1 MADYAALLNAEKKKN
16 SPSPAPAPQEVK
28 LTPERTEQSRNQ
40 STPQSATQSTDPSID
55 RLTNRLISRLTN
67 PTGSKVMDKPRG
79 FYITEQVNKRIDE
92 AVRYYQ
98 EKHNLSKVDRS
109 IVVTALLENES
120 NWTEE
125 ALDLLLDRVISQ
137 LTNRL
142 TNR

>member
-28 LTPERTEQSRNQ
+28 LTRGKTEQLTTQ
-40 STPQSATQSTDPSID
+40 STSQSATQSID
-55 RLTNRLISRLTN
+55 QSTNRLTHRLISRLTN
-67 PTGSKVMDKPRG
+67 PVSSKVMDKPRG
-79 FYITEQVNKRIDE
+79 FYITEQVNKCIDE

-98 EKHNLSKVDRS
+98 EKHNLAKVDRS
-109 IVVTALLENES
+109 IIVTALLENEA
-120 NWTEE
+120 NWSEE
-125 ALDLLLDRVISQ
+125 ALDLLLDRVINQ